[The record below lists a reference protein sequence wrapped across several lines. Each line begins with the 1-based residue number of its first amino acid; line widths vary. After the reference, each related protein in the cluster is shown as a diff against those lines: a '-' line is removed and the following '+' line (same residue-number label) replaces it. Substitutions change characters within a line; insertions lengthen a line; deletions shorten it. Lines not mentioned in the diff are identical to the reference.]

1 MAEVKP
7 GTFRTIG
14 LLAISLTLIFYGF
27 DNSKAWKAK
36 WNYGIQGLQGKGP
49 FPDNQSSITRCQ
61 LIYIGGLGLAII
73 GLLCLYH
80 KDNFYGLLFCI
91 MSTFFFTL
99 FNVQFKYDSTNST
112 FINTKFGRETMSVDT
127 SSSNSKFEQI
137 RYFYLCTYLFWSLI
151 TLIFIISQVK
161 KGSFIILGMLG
172 FLFLFQLFLSIA
184 YGLEIK
190 DREGFMIFVGV
201 LSILSGFC
209 GFYYAIALVANEG
222 LGKDTLPTMDREN

>member
-36 WNYGIQGLQGKGP
+36 WSYTGGGFPNYR
-49 FPDNQSSITRCQ
+49 SSITTCH

-91 MSTFFFTL
+91 MSTFFFNL
-99 FNVQFKYDSTNST
+99 FGWYT
-112 FINTKFGRETMSVDT
+112 RDT
-127 SSSNSKFEQI
+127 ITSLSQDKDKQE
-137 RYFYLCTYLFWSLI
+137 RYFYMCTCLFWSLI
-151 TLIFIISQVK
+151 TLVILISQIK

-172 FLFLFQLFLSIA
+172 FLFLFQLFLAIA
-184 YGLEIK
+184 DGLEHK
-190 DREGFMIFVGV
+190 NREGFMIFVAV

>member
-49 FPDNQSSITRCQ
+49 FPDNQSSITRCH

-80 KDNFYGLLFCI
+80 KDNFYGLLFCV
-91 MSTFFFTL
+91 MSTFFFNL
-99 FNVQFKYDSTNST
+99 FNARISDTTLGNNSDYGR
-112 FINTKFGRETMSVDT
+112 NTITLNDKSESL
-127 SSSNSKFEQI
+127 
-137 RYFYLCTYLFWSLI
+137 RYFYLCTYLFWSVI
-151 TLIFIISQVK
+151 TLIFIINQIK
-161 KGSFIILGMLG
+161 KGSFIIIGMLG
-172 FLFLFQLFLSIA
+172 FLFLFQLFLAIA
-184 YGLEIK
+184 DGLEVK
-190 DREGFMIFVGV
+190 DREGFMKFVSV
-201 LSILSGFC
+201 LSIVSGFC

>member
-36 WNYGIQGLQGKGP
+36 WSYTKGG
-49 FPDNQSSITRCQ
+49 FPHNRSSITTCH

-91 MSTFFFTL
+91 MSTFFFNL
-99 FNVQFKYDSTNST
+99 FGWYT
-112 FINTKFGRETMSVDT
+112 RDT
-127 SSSNSKFEQI
+127 ITSLPQDKDKQE
-137 RYFYLCTYLFWSLI
+137 RYFYMCTCLFWSLI
-151 TLIFIISQVK
+151 TLVILISQIK
-161 KGSFIILGMLG
+161 KGSFIILGILG
-172 FLFLFQLFLSIA
+172 FLFLFQLFLAIA
-184 YGLEIK
+184 DGLEHK
-190 DREGFMIFVGV
+190 NREGFMIFVAV

>member
-36 WNYGIQGLQGKGP
+36 WNYLGP
-49 FPDNQSSITRCQ
+49 FPDHQSSITRCH

-80 KDNFYGLLFCI
+80 KDNFYGLLFCV
-91 MSTFFFTL
+91 MSTFFFNL
-99 FNVQFKYDSTNST
+99 FNAR
-112 FINTKFGRETMSVDT
+112 IT
-127 SSSNSKFEQI
+127 SSGTTWDITSKYGRDTITINEKGESL
-137 RYFYLCTYLFWSLI
+137 RYFYLCTYLFWSVI
-151 TLIFIISQVK
+151 TLIFIINQIK
-161 KGSFIILGMLG
+161 KGSYIIIGMLG
-172 FLFLFQLFLSIA
+172 FLFLFQLFLAIA
-184 YGLEIK
+184 DGLEVK
-190 DREGFMIFVGV
+190 DREGFMKFVSV
-201 LSILSGFC
+201 LSIVSGFC

>member
-1 MAEVKP
+1 MAEVNP

-14 LLAISLTLIFYGF
+14 FLAIGLTLIFYGF

-36 WNYGIQGLQGKGP
+36 WAYNGQGY
-49 FPDNQSSITRCQ
+49 PDNQSSITTCH

-80 KDNFYGLLFCI
+80 KDNFYGLLFCV
-91 MSTFFFTL
+91 MSTFFFTM
-99 FNVQFKYDSTNST
+99 FNLNSCKYQKYTISENR
-112 FINTKFGRETMSVDT
+112 NNKNEPY
-127 SSSNSKFEQI
+127 
-137 RYFYLCTYLFWSLI
+137 RYFGLCTGLFFSLI
-151 TLIFIISQVK
+151 TLVILISQIK

-172 FLFLFQLFLSIA
+172 FLFLFQLFYAIVE
-184 YGLEIK
+184 GLEYK
-190 DREGFMIFVGV
+190 DREGFVIFISV
-201 LSILSGFC
+201 LSIVSGFC